1 MLADDF
7 FLVSW
12 DTTGTG
18 KPRLHLQGIAL
29 GLAGALIGE
38 LVLHQRIAVRGVRL
52 DVIDSEDVTD
62 KVANRVLSDIGD
74 SPHHT
79 DVRTW
84 LAYLAQRSV
93 DDVGA
98 RLVDAGL
105 LEREAPKLLR
115 RKPPRFFSTDFSK
128 AMWPAT
134 RLRLALVRHWP
145 LSPQDMALATL
156 VDACDMTETV
166 LDDPADRRVARQYL
180 TTLPTSIPQPLR
192 DLSRQV
198 SAAVGDAVLTYR
210 T

>member
-12 DTTGTG
+12 DTTGSG
-18 KPRLHLQGIAL
+18 RPRLHVQGIAL

-38 LVLHQRIAVRGVRL
+38 LVLHQRVTVRGMRL
-52 DVIDSEDVTD
+52 TVVDPRQVMENVAD
-62 KVANRVLSDIGD
+62 KALADIGN

-84 LAYLAQRSV
+84 LAYLARRSV
-93 DDVGA
+93 DDVSG
-98 RLVDAGL
+98 RLVATGL
-105 LEREAPKLLR
+105 LERETPKLLK
-115 RKPPRFFSTDFSK
+115 RKQHRFFSTDFSK

-134 RLRLALVRHWP
+134 RLRLALVRWEP

-156 VDACDMTETV
+156 VDACDMTDTV
-166 LDDPADRRVARQYL
+166 LDDPADRRLARQYL
-180 TTLPTSIPQPLR
+180 ARLQEAIPQPLG

>member
-12 DTTGTG
+12 DTTGSG
-18 KPRLHLQGIAL
+18 KPRLHVQGVAL

-38 LVLHQRIAVRGVRL
+38 LVLHQRVTVQGVRL
-52 DVIDSEDVTD
+52 DLVDPREVREKVAD
-62 KVANRVLSDIGD
+62 KVLADIGK

-93 DDVGA
+93 NDVSG
-98 RLVDAGL
+98 RLMNAGL
-105 LEREAPKLLR
+105 IERQVRKLIK
-115 RKPPRFFSTDFSK
+115 RKQSRYFATDFSR
-128 AMWPAT
+128 AIWPMT
-134 RLRLALVRHWP
+134 RVRLALTQRRP

-156 VDACDMTETV
+156 MDACELTDIV
-166 LDDPADRRVARQYL
+166 LDDPDGRRAAHQYL
-180 TTLPTSIPQPLR
+180 ATMLATMPRPLS
-192 DLSRQV
+192 DLCRQV
-198 SAAVGDAVLTYR
+198 HAAVGDAVLTYR

>member
-18 KPRLHLQGIAL
+18 KPRLHVQGIAL

-52 DVIDSEDVTD
+52 DVIDSEDVMD
-62 KVANRVLSDIGD
+62 KVTNRVLADIGD

-98 RLVDAGL
+98 RL
-105 LEREAPKLLR
+105 
-115 RKPPRFFSTDFSK
+115 
-128 AMWPAT
+128 
-134 RLRLALVRHWP
+134 
-145 LSPQDMALATL
+145 
-156 VDACDMTETV
+156 
-166 LDDPADRRVARQYL
+166 
-180 TTLPTSIPQPLR
+180 
-192 DLSRQV
+192 
-198 SAAVGDAVLTYR
+198 
-210 T
+210 

>member
-12 DTTGTG
+12 DTTGSG
-18 KPRLHLQGIAL
+18 KPRLHVQGIAL

-38 LVLHQRIAVRGVRL
+38 LVLHQRVTVQGTRLAVADPRQIMENVA
-52 DVIDSEDVTD
+52 D
-62 KVANRVLSDIGD
+62 KALADIGN

-84 LAYLAQRSV
+84 LAYLARRSV
-93 DDVGA
+93 DDVSG
-98 RLVDAGL
+98 RLVATGL
-105 LEREAPKLLR
+105 LERETPKLLK
-115 RKPPRFFSTDFSK
+115 RKQCRFFSTDFSK

-134 RLRLALVRHWP
+134 RLRLALVRWEP
-145 LSPQDMALATL
+145 LSPQDMALAAL
-156 VDACDMTETV
+156 VDACDMTDTV
-166 LDDPADRRVARQYL
+166 LDDPADRRLARQYL
-180 TTLPTSIPQPLR
+180 TRLQDAIPRPLG